1 MFVHGRIAYPP
12 QPVPGVMISGIM
24 TPKGAEDYVAPAELK
39 DVLAAR
45 IPGYRLEVDADPLK
59 RGDLEAFRRDA
70 FDLLAAA
77 FPAAGLRFKQQVEA
91 CDALLFVTPEYNRS
105 IPGVLKN
112 AIDIG
117 SRPGGSNSFA
127 GKRAAIIGTS
137 PGAHGTVSAQQHL
150 RNVLSAVDLAVLPQP
165 EIAIQYREGQI
176 DADGNVSD
184 ERLRKRLQLFLDRFE
199 AWLAA

>member
-1 MFVHGRIAYPP
+1 MKPTDINLGNSPILASLMLSSYAQGNFVADKVFP
-12 QPVPGVMISGIM
+12 ML
-24 TPKGAEDYVAPAELK
+24 PAE
-39 DVLAAR
+39 AR
-45 IPGYRLEVDADPLK
+45 NLQLYDQD
-59 RGDLEAFRRDA
+59 D
-70 FDLLAAA
+70 AAA
-77 FPAAGLRFKQQVEA
+77 FPASGLRFKQQVEA

-117 SRPGGSNSFA
+117 TRPGGSNSFA

>member
-1 MFVHGRIAYPP
+1 MSARRI
-12 QPVPGVMISGIM
+12 GIIIGSLRAGSFNRQLA
-24 TPKGAEDYVAPAELK
+24 GAVQA
-39 DVLAAR
+39 LASDRFAFEE
-45 IPGYRLEVDADPLK
+45 IGIADLPLYDQDDDAD
-59 RGDLEAFRRDA
+59 
-70 FDLLAAA
+70 
-77 FPAAGLRFKQQVEA
+77 FPVAGLRFKQQVEA

-117 SRPGGSNSFA
+117 SRPGGSASFS
-127 GKRAAIIGTS
+127 GKRAAVIGTS

-150 RNVLSAVDLAVLPQP
+150 RNVLAAVDVAVLPQP

-176 DADGNVSD
+176 DAAGTITD

-199 AWLAA
+199 AWLA

>member
-1 MFVHGRIAYPP
+1 MQI
-12 QPVPGVMISGIM
+12 
-24 TPKGAEDYVAPAELK
+24 
-39 DVLAAR
+39 LA
-45 IPGYRLEVDADPLK
+45 IPGALRAASMNRAVAHAAVELAPDGVIVVVHELHDVPLYD
-59 RGDLEAFRRDA
+59 GDVE
-70 FDLLAAA
+70 
-77 FPAAGLRFKQQVEA
+77 AAGLPDGVVALREA
-91 CDALLFVTPEYNRS
+91 IAAADALLFCTPEYNSS

-117 SRPGGSNSFA
+117 TRPGGSNSFA